1 MMVRR
6 LQAEVG
12 KEAVRHVD
20 VIVLSGMD
28 QCRHAP
34 VLPLQHVVERR
45 NLHEVGPG
53 RGDKVNLLTRHQ
65 AQSPRMCL
73 QWLINSQ
80 RGQRSEEHTS
90 ELQSLM
96 RISYAVFCLKKTKQ
110 PNNL

>member
-1 MMVRR
+1 MRAAADAEMMVRR
-6 LQAEVG
+6 RQAEVG

-65 AQSPRMCL
+65 AKYPRMCL
-73 QWLINSQ
+73 NRKGVVEGKSVNERLDMGGGRLN
-80 RGQRSEEHTS
+80 
-90 ELQSLM
+90 
-96 RISYAVFCLKKTKQ
+96 KKKK
-110 PNNL
+110 

>member
-1 MMVRR
+1 MRAAADAEMMVRR
-6 LQAEVG
+6 RQAEVG

-45 NLHEVGPG
+45 HIRDVGPG

-65 AQSPRMCL
+65 AQSPR
-73 QWLINSQ
+73 LITEGRRDGTEWYRKCRN
-80 RGQRSEEHTS
+80 RWE
-90 ELQSLM
+90 
-96 RISYAVFCLKKTKQ
+96 
-110 PNNL
+110 P